1 MLGANAS
8 SNKCSRGAPHGIKH
22 RKFLG
27 GCLTTQNGDERRI
40 TTIRK
45 FMLKS
50 RVCHALMVCRN
61 LDRLPPRNQSEW
73 ARVIEP
79 FDDIVVAG
87 DS

>member
-1 MLGANAS
+1 MLGAYAG
-8 SNKCSRGAPHGIKH
+8 SNKCSRGAPHGIKD
-22 RKFLG
+22 RQFLSR
-27 GCLTTQNGDERRI
+27 CLTTQNCNERRI
-40 TTIRK
+40 TTVRK
-45 FMLKS
+45 FVLKS
-50 RVCHALMVCRN
+50 RVCYALLVCRN

>member
-8 SNKCSRGAPHGIKH
+8 SNKCSRGVPHGIKD
-22 RKFLG
+22 RQFLS
-27 GCLTTQNGDERRI
+27 GCLTTQNCNERRI
-40 TTIRK
+40 TTVRK
-45 FMLKS
+45 FVLKS
-50 RVCHALMVCRN
+50 RVCYALLVCRN

-79 FDDIVVAG
+79 FDDIVVVG